1 MEWKKF
7 TLIELLV
14 VIAIIA
20 ILAAMLLPALNQ
32 ARERGHA
39 AKCANNLKQIGLY
52 FSLYVGDYDIVPSNR
67 QGSGKYNWHDARHIF
82 GEKYLRIKL
91 KAPLNILDRSGTI
104 LDCPTLPNDPEL
116 VINAVDYGYNANLA
130 VLSNTPENKPRGMF
144 INGYKSIRRPG
155 SLVVFADNIGIA
167 YNSGHLDGWMNDP
180 WGTAI
185 FTDNRDS
192 RIIDYRH
199 SNRANFV
206 TLAGS
211 VHSMGPA
218 TPALFWKDGLPRFST
233 RNLY

>member
-1 MEWKKF
+1 MEWRKF

-20 ILAAMLLPALNQ
+20 ILAAMLLPALTQ
-32 ARERGHA
+32 ARERGRA
-39 AKCANNLKQIGLY
+39 AKCANNLKQLGLS
-52 FSLYVGDYDIVPSNR
+52 FHLYVGDHDIVPSNR

-82 GEKYLRIKL
+82 GEKYLKIKL
-91 KAPLNILDRSGTI
+91 KAPLNILDRAGTI
-104 LDCPTLPNDPEL
+104 LDCPTLPNEPEF
-116 VINAVDYGYNANLA
+116 VVNAVDYGYNANLA
-130 VLSNTPENKPRGMF
+130 VQSNTPESKPRGMF
-144 INGYKSIRRPG
+144 ITGYKSIRRPG

-185 FTDNRDS
+185 FTDNRDT

-199 SNRANFV
+199 SNRANIV
-206 TLAGS
+206 TMDGS

-218 TPALFWKDGLPRFST
+218 TPVLFWKDGLPRFST
-233 RNLY
+233 RNLF